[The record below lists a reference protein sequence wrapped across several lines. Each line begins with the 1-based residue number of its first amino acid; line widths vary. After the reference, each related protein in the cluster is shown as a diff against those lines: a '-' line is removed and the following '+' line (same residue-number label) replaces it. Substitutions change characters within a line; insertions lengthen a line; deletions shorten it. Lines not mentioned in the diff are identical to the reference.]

1 MGDGMTNRE
10 TAGQNYDDADN
21 ALVDR
26 AQDIRFAT
34 VLSLL
39 GFGSFWVVVIFVF
52 AGNVFEPTSASETQS
67 LGLRFALL
75 LGFTAIQFA
84 SYTRLVDWLTYAGSR
99 LGLRIATTASML
111 VFAFVGA
118 CAAFGVPIPFFV
130 AMTIWLVLGAACGL
144 FAGSWGTV
152 WSMIDSGRPDS
163 RASSLAIAGALVL
176 AVSVA
181 SLLMF
186 VPAVVSMIVVACLMV
201 ISVWL
206 QAYCSDQFPEPEKID
221 WKTSMG
227 RLKLL
232 SRNLLTPGFAGL
244 SFGVSVAFGMFLLG
258 QPVTFAVCL
267 AGIGAGSLAALAI
280 VAARPTMP
288 RVSSIERVVFPLFGG
303 CLLLL
308 PFCGG
313 FIQTMLLVLL
323 IATISCY
330 FVFHW
335 CILMALSY
343 RHHVQTAFHYAQ
355 GLIAPAGGIA
365 IGWGCT
371 CAIILLA
378 AMPLADAVRVV
389 ALVVVFLLIVDL
401 AIVPYASNK
410 TVETMFDDEEPA
422 DTDMGKAAT
431 WRTRCETVCSEHGLT
446 PREQE
451 VFALLAKG
459 RNAEHIGKEL
469 FISNHTVKT
478 HTSRIYRK
486 LSINSQQ
493 ELIDLIEARRA
504 D

>member
-1 MGDGMTNRE
+1 MGDGMTSKE
-10 TAGQNYDDADN
+10 TAGQIREESDD

-26 AQDIRFAT
+26 TQDIRYAT

-39 GFGSFWVVVIFVF
+39 GFGSFWVVVISAF
-52 AGNVFEPTSASETQS
+52 AGSSFEAVSENAGQS
-67 LGLRFALL
+67 LGLKFVLL
-75 LGFTAIQFA
+75 LGFAVVQFV
-84 SYTRLVDWLTYAGSR
+84 SYTNLVNRLTYASSR
-99 LGLRIATTASML
+99 RGLRVGVAVST
-111 VFAFVGA
+111 FAFAAIGL
-118 CAAFGVPIPFFV
+118 CAALGVSVPFAV
-130 AMTIWLVLGAACGL
+130 AAAVWFVLGVAFGL
-144 FAGSWGTV
+144 FMGSWGTV
-152 WSMIDSGRPDS
+152 WSAIDSGRPDS
-163 RASSLAIAGALVL
+163 RASSLAIAGSLVL

-181 SLLMF
+181 ALLMF
-186 VPAVVSMIVVACLMV
+186 APAIVSVVVVSCLMV
-201 ISVWL
+201 ASIWL

-244 SFGVSVAFGMFLLG
+244 TFGVSAALSVLLLG
-258 QPVTFAVCL
+258 RSIASVSCL
-267 AGIGAGSLAALAI
+267 VGIGVGSLAALVI
-280 VAARPTMP
+280 VAARSTMP
-288 RVSSIERVVFPLFGG
+288 HVSSVERVVFPLSGG

-313 FIQTMLLVLL
+313 VAQTVLL
-323 IATISCY
+323 ALLIGTVSCY

-355 GLIAPAGGIA
+355 GLIAPVGGVA

-371 CAIILLA
+371 CVAISFLP
-378 AMPLADAVRVV
+378 MPFGDAVRVV
-389 ALVVVFLLIVDL
+389 SLVVVFLLIVNL

-410 TVETMFDDEEPA
+410 TVETMFDDGLAA
-422 DTDMGKAAT
+422 DADAGKAAT
-431 WRTRCETVCSEHGLT
+431 WKTRCEAVCSEHGLT

-451 VFALLAKG
+451 VFVLLARG

-486 LSINSQQ
+486 LLINSQQ
-493 ELIDLIEARRA
+493 ELIDLVDARRA
-504 D
+504 K